1 MSTTNPENET
11 LSAAEELID
20 EDDFVLDEAS
30 LEASLNSAANETEE
44 DDTADEPSAAG
55 SQSISNA
62 ASAAQIA
69 ALEAKISGLIAELT
83 TVKEQSEDRKGQ
95 YTRLYADFENFRKR
109 TEREKEESELR
120 ITAKVLKKILPIVDD
135 FERAQLQIV
144 PKTDG
149 ETVIHNSYQS
159 VYKKLSKSLSES
171 GVARMQAVGQTFD
184 PNYHDAITQGESTEY
199 EEGIVMEELQPG
211 YLVGE
216 TVIRHALVKVSS
228 GKIAAPSPEA
238 ESSGDVPA
246 AEAAD
251 PAAN

>member
-1 MSTTNPENET
+1 MSTINPENET

-30 LEASLNSAANETEE
+30 LNLAGNETEE
-44 DDTADEPSAAG
+44 DDTADEPSPAAA
-55 SQSISNA
+55 SQSVSNA
-62 ASAAQIA
+62 ASVAQIA

-109 TEREKEESELR
+109 TEREKEEAELR
-120 ITAKVLKKILPIVDD
+120 ITAKILKKILPIVDD

-149 ETVIHNSYQS
+149 ESVIHNSYQS

-171 GVARMQAVGQTFD
+171 GVARMQVLGEVFD
-184 PNYHDAITQGESTEY
+184 PNYHDAITQGESTAY
-199 EEGIVMEELQPG
+199 EEGKVMEELQPG

-228 GKIAAPSPEA
+228 GKIAAPNGDAPSSNPSVEVTA
-238 ESSGDVPA
+238 SEES
-246 AEAAD
+246 
-251 PAAN
+251 AN